1 MPDLESFKSA
11 AEDLRGVLNPTS
23 LQYSRTF
30 SNFSGHEV
38 WVKPENLQKTGSFKI
53 RGAYTK
59 MARMG
64 EEDRAC
70 GVITASSGNHGA
82 AVAYAAAQLQVPCT
96 VVMPEDAPASKMNAV
111 AAYGGEISQH
121 GRFSNERKERAR
133 EIAEERGL
141 TYVDSTEDED
151 IIAGQGTCSVEI
163 IDEMPDVDVIM
174 APIGGGGLMSG
185 VSTAAKLMRPDVQVI
200 GVEPRGSR
208 CMHAS
213 LEAGEPVTVDIDTIA
228 DGLRTPKPGPITFD
242 YCNRFVDRIHLVSEE
257 EITDATIL
265 GAERLKLLIEPS
277 GAVSLAGLLS
287 GAVEGVGKKVAVILT
302 GGNVDIAALGEI
314 FVTGLKKLPGNA
326 MHP

>member
-1 MPDLESFKSA
+1 MPNLESFKSA
-11 AEDLRGVLNPTS
+11 AEDLKQVLNPTL

-30 SNFSGHEV
+30 SNFTGHEV

-59 MARMG
+59 MARMSD
-64 EEDRAC
+64 EDRAR

-82 AVAYAAAQLQVPCT
+82 AVAYAAAQLDVPCT

-111 AAYGGEISQH
+111 DAYGGKILQH

-133 EIAEERGL
+133 ELAEENGL

-151 IIAGQGTCSVEI
+151 IISGQGTCSVEI
-163 IDEMPDVDVIM
+163 IEEMPDVDVIM

-185 VSTAAKLMRPDVQVI
+185 VSTAAKLLRPEVQVI
-200 GVEPRGSR
+200 GVEPCGSR

-213 LEAGEPVTVDIDTIA
+213 LEAGEPVSVEIDTIA

-242 YCNRFVDRIHLVSEE
+242 YCSRFVDGIHLVSEE

-287 GAVEGVGKKVAVILT
+287 GAVGGSGMKVAVILT
-302 GGNVDIAALGEI
+302 GGNVDLAALGEI
-314 FVTGLKKLPGNA
+314 FMAGLKTMPGSE